1 MTNSNSTGAHQERVN
16 QEMFRAIE
24 LLGRKLEQTQ
34 SERDDLAQR
43 LANIESSATL
53 DEKTGRYYLPA
64 VVDAPLPPQMIRQA
78 AVARWSIAA
87 SCFSLMI
94 AAASLLFAMSALDR
108 GFGKPQ
114 VAFLAEEIQPVQF
127 VRLAPGESEWQAL
140 EEYPETATTVAA
152 EVETLETPE
161 IAAADLDQTIVAES
175 LTVPPA
181 EVEEEITAQA
191 IQEEIT
197 AKVTIAEAN
206 PVIAAEPTEPETA
219 VAVIVPPLQ
228 TARSIGK
235 ATAVG
240 IADSIDP
247 DTKLSDNLVE
257 LERRAFQGS
266 AEAQHDL
273 ATLYAAGKVVDENY
287 SRSAYWF
294 YRAADGGIAN
304 AHYNLG
310 VLYHQG
316 MGVKTDLGEAIA
328 WYENAAELGHPEAMY
343 NLGIAYVEGVGVAQ
357 NIRRGVSFFRRAAA
371 SGIHQAAFNL
381 GVLYESSFMGKA
393 DIEEALEWYQMAAR
407 SGHDQAA
414 EAVARLSNEAVTL
427 ANIAPAAGAYEG
439 EGDASAAG
447 DVASNPLN
455 YRQDLILNLQEE
467 LVNRGLLTGTPDGRF
482 DQRTRLAIST
492 YQKQENLPLDGLPS
506 EDLLRH
512 MRN

>member
-108 GFGKPQ
+108 GFGGPQ
-114 VAFLAEEIQPVQF
+114 VAFLPQEMQPVQF

-152 EVETLETPE
+152 EVETLDLLETLTT
-161 IAAADLDQTIVAES
+161 DLDQTIVAEN

-181 EVEEEITAQA
+181 EVEEEITAQTV
-191 IQEEIT
+191 QEEIT
-197 AKVTIAEAN
+197 AAITGEEAK
-206 PVIAAEPTEPETA
+206 PFIAEPTEPETA
-219 VAVIVPPLQ
+219 AAAIVPPLQ

-240 IADSIDP
+240 IADSLDP
-247 DTKLSDNLVE
+247 DTNLPANLAE
-257 LERRAFQGS
+257 LERRAFQGL

-273 ATLYAAGKVVDENY
+273 ATLYAAGKVVDKNY
-287 SRSAYWF
+287 PRSAYWF

-316 MGVKTDLGEAIA
+316 MGVQTDLGEAIA

-357 NIRRGVSFFRRAAA
+357 NVRRGVSFFRRAAA

-393 DIEEALEWYQMAAR
+393 DIEEAMEWYQMAAR